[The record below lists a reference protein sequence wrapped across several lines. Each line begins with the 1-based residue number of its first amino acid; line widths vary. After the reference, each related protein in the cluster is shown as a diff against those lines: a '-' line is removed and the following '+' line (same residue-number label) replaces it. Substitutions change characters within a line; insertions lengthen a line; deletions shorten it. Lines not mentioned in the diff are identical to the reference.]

1 MFERLWRSER
11 ARIERREGTGLGMA
25 IAQTLI
31 QVHGGKIDVTSKVG
45 VGSCFWVKLP
55 VVVKK

>member
-1 MFERLWRSER
+1 
-11 ARIERREGTGLGMA
+11 MA

-31 QVHGGKIDVTSKVG
+31 QVHGGKIEVTSKVG
-45 VGSCFWVKLP
+45 VGSCFWVKIP